1 MSNHTPMLLF
11 GTMIA
16 LFLIAGGI
24 WYQSLTTT
32 PVGLDAI
39 QEAQDLVDQKEAS
52 FENVIKGAENAVQ
65 NAVQK
70 SQGIG
75 SESIQETVQENVLQ
89 GGGLSCTD
97 SDTDRNPNPIY
108 FKGVVTIVY
117 DGGGEVS
124 VADECAESFLKVKEY
139 WCSEN
144 SVGSGSYALGKTE
157 YDCPKGC
164 FDGACVR

>member
-1 MSNHTPMLLF
+1 V
-11 GTMIA
+11 
-16 LFLIAGGI
+16 
-24 WYQSLTTT
+24 

-52 FENVIKGAENAVQ
+52 FENIIKGAEDTVQ

-70 SQGIG
+70 SQGTVR
-75 SESIQETVQENVLQ
+75 ETVQENAPQ
-89 GGGLSCTD
+89 GGGVACTD
-97 SDTDRNPNPIY
+97 SDMDKKPNPIY
-108 FKGVVTIVY
+108 FKGIVDLTY

-124 VADECAESFLKVKEY
+124 VADECTESFLKVKEY
-139 WCSEN
+139 WCSE
-144 SVGSGSYALGKTE
+144 SPVGSGSYALGKTE

>member
-1 MSNHTPMLLF
+1 MLLL

-24 WYQSLTTT
+24 WYQSFTTV
-32 PVGLDAI
+32 PVGLNAI
-39 QEAQDLVDQKEAS
+39 QEAQDLVDQKEAN
-52 FENVIKGAENAVQ
+52 FENIIKGAEDTVQ
-65 NAVQK
+65 KAVQK
-70 SQGIG
+70 SDGTVR
-75 SESIQETVQENVLQ
+75 EAVQENVQQ

-97 SDTDRNPNPIY
+97 SDTDKKPNPIY
-108 FKGVVTIVY
+108 FKGVVDITY

-124 VADECAESFLKVKEY
+124 VADECIESFLKVKEY
-139 WCSEN
+139 WCSE
-144 SVGSGSYALGKTE
+144 SPVGSGSYALGKTE